1 MKRKNTMI
9 YLVTIP
15 VPLVS
20 IFLNSTEE
28 RKEGSLQT
36 SLVMDL
42 NSAIDNSKNVFVRS
56 TVCLFITERDCDVE
70 KLIFKH
76 HHPYEVRL
84 YSY

>member
-42 NSAIDNSKNVFVRS
+42 NSAI
-56 TVCLFITERDCDVE
+56 EQ
-70 KLIFKH
+70 
-76 HHPYEVRL
+76 
-84 YSY
+84 